1 MKLVEMKCKNCGA
14 PLKVEENSKEIKCD
28 FCKTQYKLDDEV
40 KHIKYDGM
48 EQAGYEF
55 EKGRI
60 KAQMEITE
68 PEPEV
73 TYKKRNNALIILA
86 WIFLFPFMLI
96 YFILTTNKLNKDQ
109 KNKAL
114 WIMGW
119 IFCFPIPLTIL
130 IWKSKFS
137 KNIKIL
143 LTVLLWGLIL
153 VIGIMM
159 PEEPIESPSDNNIN
173 EIDKNIEN
181 DKVAQTNWRKIIIKV
196 EDFRK
201 WLWIFRYI
209 FLQL

>member
-181 DKVAQTNWRKIIIKV
+181 DKVAQTN
-196 EDFRK
+196 
-201 WLWIFRYI
+201 
-209 FLQL
+209 